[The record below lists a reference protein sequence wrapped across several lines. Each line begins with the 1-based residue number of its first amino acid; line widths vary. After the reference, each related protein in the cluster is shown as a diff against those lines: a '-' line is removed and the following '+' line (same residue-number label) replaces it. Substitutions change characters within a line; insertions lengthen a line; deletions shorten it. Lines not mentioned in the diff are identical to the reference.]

1 MISFVALLPAFN
13 SPLAS
18 RIVSPSAAS
27 SVTMNAAQSRR
38 ALLQTAASVALGLPL
53 AAQADGANSAATVAR
68 AKGIYGSRIAK
79 LAGKDAAAVAA
90 EENAFTLYLS
100 GAFRAPI
107 SGDAKVKKAE
117 LTALSK
123 TILKAAKA
131 GDSAGAQA
139 GLKTFIATAKIDDQ
153 YNLAEGVWNPTQRRN
168 AGAPTTDTVMGQS
181 ASYGFAFYQ
190 PTPGDT
196 PGFKAKDYGLK

>member
-1 MISFVALLPAFN
+1 MLLSLVALLPAFN

-100 GAFRAPI
+100 GAFRSPI

-131 GDSAGAQA
+131 GDSAGAQLKMRVLVA
-139 GLKTFIATAKIDDQ
+139 SWRQLRHALEPELRAWEVLKTS
-153 YNLAEGVWNPTQRRN
+153 AEVQAVVSR
-168 AGAPTTDTVMGQS
+168 
-181 ASYGFAFYQ
+181 ASI
-190 PTPGDT
+190 
-196 PGFKAKDYGLK
+196 

>member
-1 MISFVALLPAFN
+1 MLSIVALLPAFN

-79 LAGKDAAAVAA
+79 LAGKDARFSV
-90 EENAFTLYLS
+90 LL
-100 GAFRAPI
+100 AP
-107 SGDAKVKKAE
+107 
-117 LTALSK
+117 K
-123 TILKAAKA
+123 TEW
-131 GDSAGAQA
+131 S
-139 GLKTFIATAKIDDQ
+139 
-153 YNLAEGVWNPTQRRN
+153 
-168 AGAPTTDTVMGQS
+168 
-181 ASYGFAFYQ
+181 
-190 PTPGDT
+190 
-196 PGFKAKDYGLK
+196 

>member
-27 SVTMNAAQSRR
+27 STMNAAQSRAPCCR
-38 ALLQTAASVALGLPL
+38 RAASVALGLPL

-100 GAFRAPI
+100 GAFRSPI

-153 YNLAEGVWNPTQRRN
+153 YSLAEGCGTRRSAATPARRRPTR
-168 AGAPTTDTVMGQS
+168 
-181 ASYGFAFYQ
+181 
-190 PTPGDT
+190 
-196 PGFKAKDYGLK
+196 

>member
-1 MISFVALLPAFN
+1 
-13 SPLAS
+13 
-18 RIVSPSAAS
+18 
-27 SVTMNAAQSRR
+27 MNAAQSRR
-38 ALLQTAASVALGLPL
+38 ALLQTAASVALGLP
-53 AAQADGANSAATVAR
+53 
-68 AKGIYGSRIAK
+68 

-100 GAFRAPI
+100 GAFRSPI
-107 SGDAKVKKAE
+107 SGDAKAKKAE

-153 YNLAEGVWNPTQRRN
+153 YSLAEGVWNPTQRH
-168 AGAPTTDTVMGQS
+168 
-181 ASYGFAFYQ
+181 
-190 PTPGDT
+190 
-196 PGFKAKDYGLK
+196 